1 MKIARGRSITRSI
14 SGGKTEEFEQ
24 IYISLYE
31 VDSNMFNRSCLIQ
44 FSGAS
49 GNNADSAAMLPGS
62 SLF

>member
-1 MKIARGRSITRSI
+1 MA
-14 SGGKTEEFEQ
+14 GKRKSLNK
-24 IYISLYE
+24 IYISLCE
-31 VDSNMFNRSCLIQ
+31 VDSNIFNRSCLIQ